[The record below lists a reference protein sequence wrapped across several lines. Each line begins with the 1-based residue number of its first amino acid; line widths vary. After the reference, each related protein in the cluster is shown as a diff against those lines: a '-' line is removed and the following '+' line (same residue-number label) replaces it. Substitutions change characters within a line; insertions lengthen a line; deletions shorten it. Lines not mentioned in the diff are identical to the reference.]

1 MAPIVCTYFHLGM
14 LPSPISRVNSSSPQ
28 QPNPLSIRLYKVLAA
43 NFDDDATKEAVQTLA
58 ELYAPG
64 HGVPKVKGKQVQRD
78 QGGDHEELD
87 EEEEDHITGTIRGQP
102 GNKTI
107 LSTSI
112 ETVPGEIAAKA
123 RRNLRR
129 DVESKLGES
138 SRRFLAAFSEV
149 DKVHYSDRCL
159 NSKC

>member
-1 MAPIVCTYFHLGM
+1 MPKTTQPAPVE
-14 LPSPISRVNSSSPQ
+14 PQ
-28 QPNPLSIRLYKVLAA
+28 QEQTASVADLASEALYRA
-43 NFDDDATKEAVQTLA
+43 EA
-58 ELYAPG
+58 E
-64 HGVPKVKGKQVQRD
+64 K
-78 QGGDHEELD
+78 ELD